1 MATKVLKLVNNR
13 PKFLYR
19 KQKFLT
25 LSLRWLLCNAL
36 IQLHYDYACSAWYP
50 SLNKRLSKKIQT
62 SQNKCIRYC
71 LNLDNR
77 AHVGIDEFIKI
88 NWLPTKERVAQC
100 IRVNIFKFFNKMSP
114 QYMSEIFHPSHSRYN
129 THMATLKL
137 DLPFR
142 QSCPGQKTISYL
154 GPNTWNNLAAETKL
168 RRSVNTFKYDIKKLF
183 FDKLKKQNDD
193 IFFYY

>member
-1 MATKVLKLVNNR
+1 MYLNETWQIYLMA
-13 PKFLYR
+13 
-19 KQKFLT
+19 
-25 LSLRWLLCNAL
+25 LS
-36 IQLHYDYACSAWYP
+36 H
-50 SLNKRLSKKIQT
+50 
-62 SQNKCIRYC
+62 
-71 LNLDNR
+71 R

-100 IRVNIFKFFNKMSP
+100 ICVNIFEFFNKMSP

-129 THMATLKL
+129 TRMATLKL

-154 GPNTWNNLAAETKL
+154 GPNIWNNLAAETKL
-168 RRSVNTFKYDIKKLF
+168 RRSVNTFKHDIKKLF